1 MGLHEPC
8 KGKGNIYSKV
18 FVLGFP
24 PVVQWLK
31 FLASNARTM
40 GSIPDQGT
48 KIPHATRHGKKKEK
62 EIKSICVEVSM
73 TYRAGAE
80 WEWSPH
86 KVGYRAE

>member
-8 KGKGNIYSKV
+8 KAKGNIYSEV

-48 KIPHATRHGKKKEK
+48 KIPHATRHGKKKE
-62 EIKSICVEVSM
+62 IKSICVEVSM